1 MTKNEAI
8 DQIVVIFIQISHNL
22 FKGILSCSLEVGG
35 GRWKTT
41 STVQREKS
49 DAPSL
54 PSLSCSSSLLQ
65 QVTPVCTGQYNIV
78 CKPQKEPTLRIV

>member
-35 GRWKTT
+35 GKLQ
-41 STVQREKS
+41 VQ
-49 DAPSL
+49 
-54 PSLSCSSSLLQ
+54 
-65 QVTPVCTGQYNIV
+65 
-78 CKPQKEPTLRIV
+78 